1 MDDVTLRHSRKTKR
15 MTNSVYKNGQA
26 CPICGS
32 GKLAKKTVDEKFE
45 YKGQSLVVPD
55 YVVYECSSCEESLV
69 DKKSVKT
76 SQKLLKDFF
85 REVDGLLGSS
95 DIKRIRK
102 KLGFTQEQ
110 MAKKL
115 GVGLKTFARY
125 ETGQVIQSRAMDN
138 LLRILDKHPEALNA
152 IEPAKARKG

>member
-1 MDDVTLRHSRKTKR
+1 
-15 MTNSVYKNGQA
+15 MTTSAYKDGQI

-32 GKLAKKTVDEKFE
+32 GRLNKRIIDETFD
-45 YKGQSLVVPD
+45 YKRQTLIIPN
-55 YVVYECSSCEESLV
+55 YIVYECNTCKEGLA
-69 DKKSVKT
+69 DKISVKI
-76 SQKLLKDFF
+76 SQKKLKDFF
-85 REVDGLLGSS
+85 REVDGLLGST

-102 KLGFTQEQ
+102 KLGCTQEE

-138 LLRILDKHPEALNA
+138 LLRILDKHPEALRE
-152 IEPAKARKG
+152 IEPVEARKG

>member
-1 MDDVTLRHSRKTKR
+1 MTQMKTGIDI
-15 MTNSVYKNGQA
+15 VYKNGQT

-32 GKLAKKTVDEKFE
+32 GKLIKTVIDEKFD

-55 YVVYECSSCEESLV
+55 YVVYECTVCEESLV
-69 DKKSVKT
+69 GKKSVKT
-76 SQKLLKDFF
+76 SQKLLKDFY

-95 DIKRIRK
+95 DIKRIRR
-102 KLGFTQEQ
+102 KLGCTQEE
-110 MAKKL
+110 MAKNL

-138 LLRILDKHPEALNA
+138 LLRILDEHPETMNTIKLPALG
-152 IEPAKARKG
+152 KV

>member
-1 MDDVTLRHSRKTKR
+1 M
-15 MTNSVYKNGQA
+15 YKNGQS

-32 GKLAKKTVDEKFE
+32 GKLIKGVIDEKFN
-45 YKGQSLVVPD
+45 YKEQALVVPD
-55 YVVYECSSCEESLV
+55 YVVYECSVCEESLV

-76 SQKLLKDFF
+76 SQKLLKDFY

-95 DIKRIRK
+95 NIKRIRK
-102 KLGFTQEQ
+102 KLGCTQEE

-125 ETGQVIQSRAMDN
+125 ETDQVIQSRAMDN
-138 LLRILDKHPEALNA
+138 LLRILDNQPRSLQRN
-152 IEPAKARKG
+152 